1 MRRSRSSAGPRIL
14 CRGDFRL
21 VPDGAEVEA
30 FGGGAILAFGGVGIP
45 EEAFDPREGFGVR
58 RRPREGAGQQPNHA
72 IEESVSGELQG
83 NERTFLDHA
92 NGMNGSNG
100 VGLYVAAIGG
110 ERCEV
115 VGSREEVCRGAEGV
129 WVEGFGVMPRAEGF
143 ERAHDAIIPDAVLV
157 GFARGTESG
166 VKPRRH
172 GLHPSDSNRGG
183 EMSVEGHAP
192 RFGSMEWGDVI
203 DGGDLSGGVDAG
215 IGSSG
220 SVNGHGSSRESLKRF
235 FEGVLNAASGG
246 LVLPTAELGS
256 VVLDGEF
263 EDGPGRH
270 GMNRMSRKGA
280 G

>member
-1 MRRSRSSAGPRIL
+1 MRGRA
-14 CRGDFRL
+14 C
-21 VPDGAEVEA
+21 
-30 FGGGAILAFGGVGIP
+30 
-45 EEAFDPREGFGVR
+45 
-58 RRPREGAGQQPNHA
+58 EGAGEQANHA
-72 IEESVSGELQG
+72 IQESVSGELQG

-115 VGSREEVCRGAEGV
+115 VGSRQEVRSGAEGV
-129 WVEGFGVMPRAEGF
+129 GVEGFWMMPGAVRF

-157 GFARGTESG
+157 CFARGTETG

-172 GLHPSDSNRGG
+172 GLYPSDPNRGG

-192 RFGSMEWGDVI
+192 RLGSMEWCDVV

-215 IGSSG
+215 ISSSG
-220 SVNGHGSSRESLKRF
+220 SVNGHSSPSEAEKRF
-235 FEGVLNAASGG
+235 FESVLDAAFGG

-270 GMNRMSRKGA
+270 EMNRMSRNERISRRGVGRGELGYPASTGGFVARRLDRRGPWIVWRFCRRLGA
-280 G
+280 CDGLRRW